1 MSQSQLAEKLNVTQS
16 SLANWL
22 NGFRTPREEVIQ
34 RISDILDLPN
44 NQLQSK
50 APMIKGWFSEQTTY
64 PTKIVIEAKSKNQSK
79 EVTFNLLPTENQELI
94 QEIKIAISK
103 FLDKNNSS
111 DSFLEIVKLLD
122 LSDVKLTFK
131 SDSNDLPK

>member
-1 MSQSQLAEKLNVTQS
+1 
-16 SLANWL
+16 
-22 NGFRTPREEVIQ
+22 
-34 RISDILDLPN
+34 
-44 NQLQSK
+44 
-50 APMIKGWFSEQTTY
+50 MIKGWFSEQTTY